1 MHDTR
6 CRIPVTGHQHRG
18 NVFIL
23 KQYLSECANELL
35 RDFVHR
41 LLIIIPADS
50 RLGMH
55 DARFKTHDAGYPWRH
70 MPQDSCLGISSYR
83 LDVHS

>member
-1 MHDTR
+1 M
-6 CRIPVTGHQHRG
+6 IPVSRHPYKYGIY
-18 NVFIL
+18 IL
-23 KQYLSECANELL
+23 RQFLIECANELF

-41 LLIIIPADS
+41 QLIIIPADS

-83 LDVHS
+83 ADVHS